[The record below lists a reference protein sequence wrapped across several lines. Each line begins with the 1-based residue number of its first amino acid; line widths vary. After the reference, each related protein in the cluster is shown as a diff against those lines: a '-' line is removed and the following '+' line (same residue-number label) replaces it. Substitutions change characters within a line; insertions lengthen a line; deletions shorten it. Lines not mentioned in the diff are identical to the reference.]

1 MMSKQHHIL
10 RNELQLQDFVVFSS
24 SFLSLSLFLGVSAKI
39 LETLCNEAPW
49 RYRVFVFVV

>member
-24 SFLSLSLFLGVSAKI
+24 SFLSLSLWVSAKI

-49 RYRVFVFVV
+49 RIRVFVFVV

>member
-24 SFLSLSLFLGVSAKI
+24 SFLSLSLFLGVSANI